1 MTLSKS
7 DWIIVR
13 EPNESECAMLL
24 SQGRNPS
31 EYEIITQ
38 GGTVIARPI
47 DKRLHTFIDALIA
60 AVN

>member
-1 MTLSKS
+1 MSKS
-7 DWIIVR
+7 GWLIVR

-24 SQGRNPS
+24 LQGRNPS
-31 EYEIITQ
+31 EYEIIIQ
-38 GGTVIARPI
+38 DGTAIARPI